1 MFPVLE
7 PDLKIEVP
15 ESVKEDLA
23 EYFDLLEKDMTINLT
38 NYKIKRINLQEIVN
52 RFRQLY
58 GLR

>member
-1 MFPVLE
+1 MLE

-58 GLR
+58 DLR